1 MVNVYVLLYLYLSQ
15 SITTLSENRNVC
27 MSAFMKPGN
36 LADILV
42 KFSYN
47 SKGGMPSLPEKM
59 AKSIKVRTLHLGFK
73 KKLFKVMT
81 TSARNTYFEKDG
93 KKISVEDYFKTGT
106 YSTVNA
112 I

>member
-1 MVNVYVLLYLYLSQ
+1 
-15 SITTLSENRNVC
+15 

-59 AKSIKVRTLHLGFK
+59 AKSIKVRTLHLGYK
-73 KKLFKVMT
+73 KFKVMT
-81 TSARNTYFEKDG
+81 TSARTTYFDKDG
-93 KKISVEDYFKTGT
+93 KKTSVEDYFKTGT
-106 YSTVNA
+106 YSTVNV